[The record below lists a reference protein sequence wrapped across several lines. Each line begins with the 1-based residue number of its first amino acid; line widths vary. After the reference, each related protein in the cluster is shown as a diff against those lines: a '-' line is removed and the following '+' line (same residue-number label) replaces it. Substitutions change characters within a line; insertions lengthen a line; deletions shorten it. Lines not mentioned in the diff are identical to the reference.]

1 MLPPPKTSPQNARC
15 CYVLHAS
22 YSPVLYTARRLG
34 SSAARMPLLLYCCQS
49 VSQSV
54 IRKALGSRS
63 ARAGTRAPCAWGTG
77 CRAAHTKSKGPRTA
91 HASTRTHELI
101 QRGCELRSEG
111 SGKGNRDDESGLVS
125 YTSTHLWWR
134 HVVAVVVAWSHGG
147 WWLVIPQQERG
158 RHHRHGRHSHAEPCG
173 CGRELQMPDRKEET
187 RGCRQTDARVGSR
200 QNAHQA
206 RRQAGGLVDASSTV
220 WFAAVATQTSSSS
233 PSQPTM

>member
-1 MLPPPKTSPQNARC
+1 
-15 CYVLHAS
+15 
-22 YSPVLYTARRLG
+22 
-34 SSAARMPLLLYCCQS
+34 MPLLLYCCQS
-49 VSQSV
+49 VSHQ
-54 IRKALGSRS
+54 KGSGES
-63 ARAGTRAPCAWGTG
+63 FGTG
-77 CRAAHTKSKGPRTA
+77 RYTRPLRLGNRLPSSAH
-91 HASTRTHELI
+91 
-101 QRGCELRSEG
+101 QVEG
-111 SGKGNRDDESGLVS
+111 SAHCTRKHTHTRVGTARLRATQRRKREREPGRRVRPGVH
-125 YTSTHLWWR
+125 TSTHLWWR

-233 PSQPTM
+233 PSQRAPDIDTHTESLLTKGGGLQAAMRSSTS